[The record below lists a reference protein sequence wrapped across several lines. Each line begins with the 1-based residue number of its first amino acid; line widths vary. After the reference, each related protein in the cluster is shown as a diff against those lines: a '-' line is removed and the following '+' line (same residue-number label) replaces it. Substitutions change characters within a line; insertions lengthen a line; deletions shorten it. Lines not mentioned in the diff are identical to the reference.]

1 MKKLTT
7 LMAAA
12 LAVVFLVGF
21 PFSVQAAPP
30 VNIVNAVIKGA
41 DSAEGLVAPAPV
53 ATHVLVDLDG
63 PGTFVSARLVK
74 QGGATGLTA
83 FSLVIDGNLVVQ
95 RNIAAL
101 KNWGMTQSNPF
112 GVSVFTNGSIDTVTI
127 GFVQPIEFENDLIFS
142 AIVNEAGV
150 VQIIGTVIFGED

>member
-1 MKKLTT
+1 M
-7 LMAAA
+7 
-12 LAVVFLVGF
+12 
-21 PFSVQAAPP
+21 
-30 VNIVNAVIKGA
+30 
-41 DSAEGLVAPAPV
+41 
-53 ATHVLVDLDG
+53 LVDLVG

-83 FSLVIDGNLVVQ
+83 FSLEIDGNVVVQ

-142 AIVNEAGV
+142 AIVNEANV
-150 VQIIGTVIFGED
+150 VQIIGTVIFGE